1 MENNTQGSLNAS
13 YVFYSATTK
22 THYILNVTTG
32 PLTYP
37 IQTLDNPNCKGYTII
52 NGNLTVTTNSGSN
65 TYNVPGGQTVFI
77 YNGLW
82 VSASDSPDGEGSPWC
97 NGIDR
102 LFVVFSQENNNTT
115 ILAND
120 SSSIT
125 IVNGSPIDTATMVHS
140 VFPPTA

>member
-1 MENNTQGSLNAS
+1 MENNNLNSLNAR

-37 IQTLDNPNCKGYTII
+37 IHTLDNPNCKGYPII
-52 NGNLTVTTNSGSN
+52 SGTLHVLTRSATSL
-65 TYNVPGGQTVFI
+65 YKVPGGQALGI

-82 VSASDSPDGEGSPWC
+82 TSAADSPDGEGSPWC

-102 LFVVFSQENNNTT
+102 LFVVFSQQNNNTM
-115 ILAND
+115 IAAKD
-120 SSSIT
+120 SNSIT
-125 IVNGSPIDTATMVHS
+125 IVNGTVQDTASLAHS
-140 VFPPTA
+140 IFPPIA